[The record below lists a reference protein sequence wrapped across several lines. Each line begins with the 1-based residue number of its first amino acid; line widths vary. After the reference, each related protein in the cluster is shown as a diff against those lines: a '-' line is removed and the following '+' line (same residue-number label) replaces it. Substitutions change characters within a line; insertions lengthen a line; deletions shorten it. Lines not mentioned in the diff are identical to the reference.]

1 MAASFVDAAM
11 PALFLASL
19 AFRVAAIF
27 SILRFSATSDS
38 FLVLLFM
45 GLSALPGGLPPAP
58 FLVLGTVD
66 FGRLTTKSLLSE
78 HNSFG
83 GRQLY
88 GIISMT
94 KMTSGPLCVL
104 WCCDFLAFWLNACQN
119 ELTFER

>member
-1 MAASFVDAAM
+1 MAAPFVDAAM
-11 PALFLASL
+11 SALFLASL

-27 SILRFSATSDS
+27 SILRFLATSDS

-94 KMTSGPLCVL
+94 KINDKAALCV
-104 WCCDFLAFWLNACQN
+104 CCGVVTFLHFG
-119 ELTFER
+119 

>member
-27 SILRFSATSDS
+27 SILRFLATSDS

-78 HNSFG
+78 HNCG
-83 GRQLY
+83 RRQLY
-88 GIISMT
+88 D
-94 KMTSGPLCVL
+94 KYLYDENNKAALCVCVVVL
-104 WCCDFLAFWLNACQN
+104 
-119 ELTFER
+119 